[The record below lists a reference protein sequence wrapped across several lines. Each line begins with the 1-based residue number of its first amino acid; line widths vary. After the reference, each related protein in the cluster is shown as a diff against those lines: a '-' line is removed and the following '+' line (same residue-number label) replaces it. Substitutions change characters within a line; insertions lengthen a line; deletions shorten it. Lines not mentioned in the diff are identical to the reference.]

1 MKPSARFILLGT
13 VIALLALSGCTKK
26 PDPSLFD
33 PNWQSMPAPTITS
46 VAPPGLA
53 LGGVT
58 VVTITGT
65 NFSPAP
71 ANDLVYFGATPA
83 TILTASPT
91 QLTVKAPILVQDSL
105 FIKVAVQ
112 GASAFSNYVLYSLK
126 AAVVE
131 FSNQKAGEDA
141 FGIACDTAGNVYVS
155 LTTAPPSSSPLG
167 VWKIAPDGS
176 RPSQPYSPAKLLSPP
191 VTVTKWSGLKLG
203 PAGILYAANS
213 VTALYRIPAGGGGGS
228 IWTTPT
234 VNGLGS
240 VTDFD
245 FDASG
250 NIWAAGNG
258 TAIYRVT
265 SAGLVKSFPFVA
277 NVRSVRVFS
286 GAVYA
291 AGLVDTVEGVWK
303 FPIFSSDSLSPGQ
316 LYFNNTAYYLGSSK
330 PVYAVTFSSDG
341 DMYVGTDG
349 ADGILIVHPGGAVEP
364 LYPGLLS
371 PTPIT
376 FAWGKSTELYAA
388 RQGTVTSHRIIR
400 INTLK
405 QSAPYYGRQ

>member
-1 MKPSARFILLGT
+1 MIPSARILPLGL
-13 VIALLALSGCTKK
+13 VILLALSGCTKK

-33 PNWQSMPAPTITS
+33 PNWQSLPTPTITS
-46 VAPPGLA
+46 INPPNIA

-65 NFSPAP
+65 NFSPTI

-91 QLTVKAPILVQDSL
+91 QITAKAPIIVQDSL
-105 FIKVAVQ
+105 FVKVAIQ

-131 FSNQKAGEDA
+131 FSTQKAAEDA
-141 FGIACDTAGNVYVS
+141 FGIACDTAGNLFAS
-155 LTTAPPSSSPLG
+155 LTTAPPTSSPLG
-167 VWKIAPDGS
+167 LWKIAPDGS
-176 RPSQPYSPAKLLSPP
+176 RGTQAYSTTPN
-191 VTVTKWSGLKLG
+191 VTKWSGLKVG
-203 PAGILYAANS
+203 PGGIIYAARQ
-213 VTALYRIPAGGGGGS
+213 VVALYRIPAGGGPGAP
-228 IWTTPT
+228 WVTP
-234 VNGLGS
+234 GLGI
-240 VTDFD
+240 VNDLD

-250 NIWAAGNG
+250 NIWTAGNG
-258 TAIYRVT
+258 TGIFRIT
-265 SAGLVKSFPFVA
+265 SAGVVKKFPFVA
-277 NVRSVRVFS
+277 NVRTVRVFS

-291 AGLVDTVEGVWK
+291 GGLVDTVEGVWK
-303 FPIFSSDSLSPGQ
+303 FPIISSDSLGPGQ
-316 LYFNNTAYYLGSSK
+316 IYYNNSAHYVTSS
-330 PVYAVTFSSDG
+330 PLVYAVTFSSDG

-364 LYPGLLS
+364 LYPGLIS

-376 FAWGKSTELYAA
+376 FAWGKGTELYVA
-388 RQGTVTSHRIIR
+388 RQGTVATHRIIK